1 MVIVQSLKKI
11 FKSKSMSLVLV
22 SAVIV
27 VFFYFSNHNYLS
39 GDNIKGIMNSMSISA
54 IIGVGMAF
62 LLMGGGINLGAAAE
76 GCFGAVIVS
85 LLMRGGLAWPFALI
99 LGLLFGVCAGAI
111 NSFFINKLN
120 FMPFIAT
127 LGMASVYAGLSLVFT
142 KNNSIP
148 ISNQAYWL
156 LGSTSVFNF
165 FPMPFVIMVCL
176 VVIYGFVLAKTR
188 FGRSVLMCGGNRA
201 AARLAGL
208 SPDRINTILYM
219 NCGMLSTLAGCVYA
233 ARMHAMSPS
242 AMSSGTIDAITS
254 SVLGGVS
261 FMGGG
266 GSVAGMFFGALLL
279 NVFSNGLIVIG
290 MDAYWQLVLQ
300 GAVLIIALCVDF
312 YSSKV
317 KAASLKRASM
327 RNAV

>member
-1 MVIVQSLKKI
+1 MSISQSIKKI
-11 FKSKSMSLVLV
+11 LRSKSMSLILV
-22 SAVIV
+22 TAVIV
-27 VFFYFSNHNYLS
+27 VFFYLNNPNYLS
-39 GDNIKGIMNSMSISA
+39 GDNIRGIMISMSVSA

-76 GCFGAVIVS
+76 GCFGAALIS
-85 LLMRGGLAWPFALI
+85 LLMRGGVAWPLALL
-99 LGLLFGVCAGAI
+99 LGLLFGICAGAI

-120 FMPFIAT
+120 FMGFITT
-127 LGMASVYAGLSLVFT
+127 LGMASVYSGLALVFT

-148 ISNQAYWL
+148 ISAQTFWQI
-156 LGSTSVFNF
+156 GSFAVFGF

-176 VVIYGFVLAKTR
+176 VLIYGFILTKTR

-208 SPDRINTILYM
+208 SPKRISTILYM
-219 NCGMLSTLAGCVYA
+219 NCGMLSTLAGAVYA
-233 ARMHAMSPS
+233 ARMHAASPS
-242 AMSSGTIDAITS
+242 ALSTGTIDAITS

-266 GSVAGMFFGALLL
+266 GSITGMFFGALLL
-279 NVFSNGLIVIG
+279 NVFSNGLTVVG

-300 GAVLIIALCVDF
+300 GAVLIVALCVDY
-312 YSSKV
+312 YSSKA
-317 KAASLKRASM
+317 KAASLKKASI
-327 RNAV
+327 RSAV